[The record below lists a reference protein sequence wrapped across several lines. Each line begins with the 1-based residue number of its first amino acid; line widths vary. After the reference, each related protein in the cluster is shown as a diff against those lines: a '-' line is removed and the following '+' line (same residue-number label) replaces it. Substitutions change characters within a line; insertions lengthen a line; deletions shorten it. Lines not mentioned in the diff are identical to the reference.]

1 MAISRR
7 LVLRKGILASF
18 THSRQRDNKS
28 TERPDD
34 LGECRYQKTIYEN
47 GKNFKARVPFMKN
60 GIKVTAGIKHGYGP
74 VMFVPVVM
82 TGFTVTRSFQRP
94 PDNDCDNCQKQ
105 SCC

>member
-7 LVLRKGILASF
+7 LVLR
-18 THSRQRDNKS
+18 N
-28 TERPDD
+28 PDD

-60 GIKVTAGIKHGYGP
+60 GIKVTAGINHGYGP
-74 VMFVPVVM
+74 VMFMPVVM
-82 TGFTVTRSFQRP
+82 TGFTVTHSFQQP